1 MVNKC
6 SLEEKMSTRERI
18 IEESLDLFA
27 KRGYSGVSV
36 RDIAK
41 AVGVRESALYKHF
54 KNKQDI
60 LDQIII
66 EMQARIRNAYVEKKV
81 PEAVREDVAE
91 GYEELSDDSLKEI
104 SWQLFCLYTK
114 DPMVSNYRKLLMKEM
129 LISEHIADLYSE
141 AFLMGVLKRQGET
154 FSKLVEA
161 GMFREEE
168 AQVIALQFYGPIFLL
183 FQQYDCHPEKED
195 EIKNMLKEHVEAFG
209 RSYENNERKR

>member
-1 MVNKC
+1 
-6 SLEEKMSTRERI
+6 MSTRERI